1 MPYLSYR
8 QEGERQSYGFQV
20 PTSLGE
26 KKATNLTLKVH
37 DPKEEI
43 LDQMI

>member
-1 MPYLSYR
+1 MPYQSYH
-8 QEGERQSYGFQV
+8 QERERQSYVFQV

-26 KKATNLTLKVH
+26 KATNLTLKVH
-37 DPKEEI
+37 DLKEEI